1 MSGAR
6 AALLSSTSL
15 LLVLHGVHDLQQRGQ
30 STRARARRGT
40 SATAVGS
47 SLGDGHLGD
56 GGDGARA
63 ALSLLLSLASRA
75 LALQLALGLG
85 AVGGLDALV
94 LAIELLAHG
103 GALGLGSDAGG
114 VAAGRLADSL
124 ALRAA
129 SQLAQL
135 LGAADG
141 AHGALAVDGALGAG
155 DLLTLHLALGASAH
169 RVADR
174 RASGV
179 VALPLAHGV
188 ALLGGDES
196 HQHHQSDQHSLHF
209 W

>member
-1 MSGAR
+1 VSGAR

-15 LLVLHGVHDLQQRGQ
+15 LLVLHGVHHLDQRGAD
-30 STRARARRGT
+30 TRARARRGT
-40 SATAVGS
+40 SATAVGGGLS
-47 SLGDGHLGD
+47 NSHLGD
-56 GGDGARA
+56 GGHRARA

-94 LAIELLAHG
+94 LAVQLLAHG
-103 GALGLGSDAGG
+103 GALGLGGDAGG

-141 AHGALAVDGALGAG
+141 AHRALAVDGALGAG
-155 DLLTLHLALGASAH
+155 DLLTLHLALGACAH
-169 RVADR
+169 RVAHS

-179 VALPLAHGV
+179 VALPFAHGV
-188 ALLGGDES
+188 ALLGGGNSQQEEKGNK
-196 HQHHQSDQHSLHF
+196 HSLHL
-209 W
+209 